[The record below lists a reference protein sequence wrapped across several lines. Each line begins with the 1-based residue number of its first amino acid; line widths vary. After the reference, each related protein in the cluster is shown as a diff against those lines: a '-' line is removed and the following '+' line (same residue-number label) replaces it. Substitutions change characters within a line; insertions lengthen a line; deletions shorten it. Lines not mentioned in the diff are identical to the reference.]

1 VRKEIG
7 EIMNTEIIAE
17 LLNYGEYLEELNDD
31 NLIKE
36 IVDYNGVQNWISG
49 VVMILEEILAEES

>member
-1 VRKEIG
+1 
-7 EIMNTEIIAE
+7 MNTEIIAE